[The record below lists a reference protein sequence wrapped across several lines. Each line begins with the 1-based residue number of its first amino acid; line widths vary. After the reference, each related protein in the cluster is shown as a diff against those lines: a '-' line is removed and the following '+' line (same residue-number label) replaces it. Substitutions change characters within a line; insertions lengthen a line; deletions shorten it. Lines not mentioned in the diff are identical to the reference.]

1 MVGLLEGPGKARAVL
16 GGEQVTA
23 LVSGVLGSRQRDDV
37 DVK

>member
-1 MVGLLEGPGKARAVL
+1 MVGLLEGPGNARAVL
-16 GGEQVTA
+16 RGEHVTA